1 MALPDDKIN
10 QLQKLLSNLESHTE
24 LEATAVVTIEGMRI
38 ACAVSGDVD
47 ADVYSAA
54 SAALVNLG
62 ETTLKQLQHG
72 SLKEIIVRGDDGYTI
87 LTRAGTSYMVVGSCK
102 IGSRM
107 GYYLALLHRFCK
119 KVQGVVEGGV
129 SPERPSAPAG
139 PSPVSTPTQST
150 IQQPR
155 PQETQTTPTQPAV
168 PPAPVKSTTSTRA
181 GQDKAAVESAL
192 DALSMMEETEPP
204 SSATG
209 EEPLVIDESPQV
221 PTQASSE
228 SRDLEDA
235 LKTLGA
241 SDESAPSG
249 KVDVDTDVLI
259 DALKPKS
266 TAPETTST
274 PESIPTSE
282 PTSSSEVPFTSSQPT
297 QEPKGSTSSDDIFN
311 ISDKE
316 AVLEALKVL
325 GWEEDEED

>member
-1 MALPDDKIN
+1 MALSDDKVR

-38 ACAVSGDVD
+38 ACAVSGDLD

-87 LTRAGTSYMVVGSCK
+87 LTRAGSSNMVVGSCK

-119 KVQGVVEGGV
+119 KVQGVVEGGF
-129 SPERPSAPAG
+129 ETKKPSAPAVTSQ
-139 PSPVSTPTQST
+139 PPASDLSASK
-150 IQQPR
+150 QPR
-155 PQETQTTPTQPAV
+155 PGQMQSPPSQPVVPSIPAKTTTPTRV
-168 PPAPVKSTTSTRA
+168 SR
-181 GQDKAAVESAL
+181 DKEAVESAL

-204 SSATG
+204 SSAA
-209 EEPLVIDESPQV
+209 EEVPLVIDEPTPVQ
-221 PTQASSE
+221 TQAPSE

-241 SDESAPSG
+241 SDEPAPTG
-249 KVDVDTDVLI
+249 KVDVDTNVLI
-259 DALKPKS
+259 DALKPS
-266 TAPETTST
+266 SAAPEKKV
-274 PESIPTSE
+274 PTSE
-282 PTSSSEVPFTSSQPT
+282 PTQSSEVPFTSSGQTQQPS
-297 QEPKGSTSSDDIFN
+297 KSASSDDIFN